1 MEKNNIH
8 CDIKSNK
15 NINNNNDNDDN
26 DDNVNVNANVN
37 VNDTDTDNDNDNDT
51 DTDIKNTNNEINSQ
65 DILDAIDLNKINHVV
80 KKKRGRPKKK
90 ELMMSSNSKVKSVNN
105 KELYNLEEEE
115 IILHLPLSKTDLA
128 KIDTD
133 NLNLDDILKKNNNL
147 SQTSDNHNDSSSE
160 KEKEKETDS
169 EHKDNVEHTLSN
181 MIDNNECVKHLCLAI
196 KKLKDE
202 NVELKKYLTEI
213 TPMYFTEVKIY
224 PCELNLFDIDQ
235 NKLIPTTTE
244 LCCWW
249 CTCQFDNLPTYLPE
263 KYSDSNFYVSGCFC
277 SFNCAGAYNL
287 SLSDDKVW
295 NRYSLLKLMYYMI
308 NKNKITSIS
317 DVEINISGP
326 KELLKKYGGPMT
338 IDEYRKNSKILGREY
353 HKLIPPFIPVN
364 SGFEEI
370 TNSKINANIPNLSS
384 LMNSNKNSDNLIKR
398 TKPLNNSASKQ
409 IDFFV

>member
-8 CDIKSNK
+8 NE
-15 NINNNNDNDDN
+15 NNNIHNEDNSDNDDI
-26 DDNVNVNANVN
+26 
-37 VNDTDTDNDNDNDT
+37 DNDIDSCSDNDIGT
-51 DTDIKNTNNEINSQ
+51 TNNEIYSQ
-65 DILDAIDLNKINHVV
+65 DILDAIDLNKINQVI

-90 ELMMSSNSKVKSVNN
+90 ELMMSSSSKVKSINN
-105 KELYNLEEEE
+105 KEIYNLEEEE
-115 IILHLPLSKTDLA
+115 IILHLPLSKIDLA

-133 NLNLDDILKKNNNL
+133 NLNLDDIIRKNNNF
-147 SQTSDNHNDSSSE
+147 SQTSDNINDSSTSE
-160 KEKEKETDS
+160 KESDR
-169 EHKDNVEHTLSN
+169 KDNADNTLFN
-181 MIDNNECVKHLCLAI
+181 IIDNNQCVKQLCLAI

-224 PCELNLFDIDQ
+224 PCELNLFDTKQ
-235 NKLIPTTTE
+235 NKLVPTTTD

-263 KYSDSNFYVSGCFC
+263 KYSDNNFYVSCCFC

-287 SLSDDKVW
+287 SLGDDKIW
-295 NRYSLLKLMYYMI
+295 NRYSLLKLMYFMI
-308 NKNKITSIS
+308 NKNKINSIS
-317 DVEINISGP
+317 DIEINIAGP

-384 LMNSNKNSDNLIKR
+384 LMNSNKNSDNIIKR

>member
-1 MEKNNIH
+1 M
-8 CDIKSNK
+8 SVVSSTT
-15 NINNNNDNDDN
+15 
-26 DDNVNVNANVN
+26 VNRA
-37 VNDTDTDNDNDNDT
+37 
-51 DTDIKNTNNEINSQ
+51 EQ
-65 DILDAIDLNKINHVV
+65 
-80 KKKRGRPKKK
+80 
-90 ELMMSSNSKVKSVNN
+90 VKSVNN
-105 KELYNLEEEE
+105 KEIYNLEEEE
-115 IILHLPLSKTDLA
+115 IILHLPLSKIDLA

-133 NLNLDDILKKNNNL
+133 NLNLDDIMKKNNNL
-147 SQTSDNHNDSSSE
+147 SQTSENIKNSSSSE
-160 KEKEKETDS
+160 KES
-169 EHKDNVEHTLSN
+169 EHKENIENTLSN
-181 MIDNNECVKHLCLAI
+181 IIDNNQYVKHLCLAI

-224 PCELNLFDIDQ
+224 PCELNLFDIKQ
-235 NKLIPTTTE
+235 NKLIPTTTD

-277 SFNCAGAYNL
+277 SFNCVGAYNL
-287 SLSDDKVW
+287 SLNDDKVW

-308 NKNKITSIS
+308 NKNKIISIS
-317 DVEINISGP
+317 DIEINIAGP

-370 TNSKINANIPNLSS
+370 TNSKINANIPNLST
-384 LMNSNKNSDNLIKR
+384 LMNSNKNSDNTIKR
-398 TKPLNNSASKQ
+398 IKPLNNSASKQ
-409 IDFFV
+409 IDNFV